1 MTDVQAFSDL
11 DAKIDAA
18 MKSHAIPGVAV
29 GIWADGEECV
39 KGYGV
44 TNVDHPT
51 PVDGDTVFRIGSTT
65 KTFTGTAM
73 MRLMDQGMVDLDAP
87 VRRYLPD
94 FAVSD
99 ADASAAVTVRQ
110 LLNHTPGWLGD
121 DVQDFGRGDDA
132 LARYVASMTQLP
144 QLTPPGAVF
153 AYNNAGLVVAGRIIE
168 VVTGSTYEAA
178 IQHLLLDPLQL
189 RHTRFFSDDIV
200 GLNLAASHNMVDGN
214 AVVDTGFWAFPRSCN
229 PTGGLISTAR
239 DQLRYARFHLGDG
252 AGLLPRQAL
261 VDMRSNPGA
270 GGTLLVEV
278 IGMGVTWML
287 RPSAE
292 GATIVQHGGTWSG
305 QHSGFFMVPERNF
318 AMTVLTNSQG
328 GAELTN
334 ELFADDWALRLFAG
348 ISNLPATPEHLGAA
362 DLKPYEGRYIAE
374 QIGVSGS
381 HEKVILDFRAGDGQ
395 LDGTMSSEDPT
406 QETERVGLAFYRP
419 DYGLNLG
426 ADGKPIGSRAN
437 FVRGS
442 DGAIMWFRSHGRL
455 YRRQ

>member
-1 MTDVQAFSDL
+1 MTDVQAFTDL
-11 DAKIDAA
+11 DAKIDAG
-18 MKSHAIPGVAV
+18 MKAHSIPGVAV
-29 GIWADGEECV
+29 AIWAGGEECV

-73 MRLMDQGMVDLDAP
+73 MRLVDQGVVDLDAP

-94 FAVSD
+94 FAV
-99 ADASAAVTVRQ
+99 ADAAASATVTVRH

-132 LARYVASMTQLP
+132 LARYVASMAQLP
-144 QLTPPGAVF
+144 QLTEPGSVF
-153 AYNNAGLVVAGRIIE
+153 AYNNAGLVLAGRIIE
-168 VVTGSTYEAA
+168 VVTGSTYESA
-178 IQHLLLDPLQL
+178 IQTLLLDPLQL
-189 RHTRFFSDDIV
+189 RHTRYFSDQIV
-200 GLNLAASHNMVDGN
+200 GLNVAASHDVIEGKP
-214 AVVDTGFWAFPRSCN
+214 VVDTGFWAFPRSCN
-229 PTGGLISTAR
+229 PTGGLMSTAR

-252 AGLLPRQAL
+252 DGLLSRQAL
-261 VDMRSNPGA
+261 EEMRSNPGA

-278 IGMGVTWML
+278 TGMGVTWML

-292 GATIVQHGGTWSG
+292 NATIVQHGGTWSG
-305 QHSGFFMVPERNF
+305 QHSGFLMVPERNF

-334 ELFADDWALRLFAG
+334 ELFADDWALRIFAAV
-348 ISNLPATPEHLGAA
+348 SNLPATPEHLSAA

-374 QIGVSGS
+374 QIAVSGDPM
-381 HEKVILDFRAGDGQ
+381 KVILDFRAGEGR
-395 LDGTMSSEDPT
+395 LDGTMSSEGHD
-406 QETERVGLAFYRP
+406 TERVGLAFYRA

-426 ADGKPIGSRAN
+426 PDGKPTGTRAN
-437 FVRGS
+437 FLRQPDGS
-442 DGAIMWFRSHGRL
+442 IAWFRSHGRL